1 MHSEKKHTHW
11 KNIKGI
17 AEVEA
22 AGMMA
27 ELQQVQRN
35 RMITLIPQITF
46 FAFMA
51 VTCTACLIMPVS
63 ADDIFDIAKSA
74 MQNVY
79 RDVAGIAT
87 VAAVVCS
94 AVCLFLMNFSKS
106 GKTVDE
112 SRAWLKRIVVC
123 WAVLM
128 TLGAIV
134 TYMEKIIP
142 KSEFNG

>member
-11 KNIKGI
+11 KNIKEM

-35 RMITLIPQITF
+35 RMITVIPQIAF

-74 MQNVY
+74 IQK
-79 RDVAGIAT
+79 
-87 VAAVVCS
+87 CH
-94 AVCLFLMNFSKS
+94 LP
-106 GKTVDE
+106 
-112 SRAWLKRIVVC
+112 
-123 WAVLM
+123 
-128 TLGAIV
+128 
-134 TYMEKIIP
+134 IP
-142 KSEFNG
+142 A

>member
-11 KNIKGI
+11 KNIKEM

-35 RMITLIPQITF
+35 RMITVIPQIAF

-63 ADDIFDIAKSA
+63 ASGFHCR
-74 MQNVY
+74 N
-79 RDVAGIAT
+79 
-87 VAAVVCS
+87 
-94 AVCLFLMNFSKS
+94 KS
-106 GKTVDE
+106 GLDLF
-112 SRAWLKRIVVC
+112 R
-123 WAVLM
+123 
-128 TLGAIV
+128 
-134 TYMEKIIP
+134 
-142 KSEFNG
+142 

>member
-1 MHSEKKHTHW
+1 M
-11 KNIKGI
+11 

-35 RMITLIPQITF
+35 RMITVIPQIAF

-51 VTCTACLIMPVS
+51 VACTACLIMPVS

-74 MQNVY
+74 MQSVY
-79 RDVAGIAT
+79 KDVAGIAT

-142 KSEFNG
+142 KSEFSG